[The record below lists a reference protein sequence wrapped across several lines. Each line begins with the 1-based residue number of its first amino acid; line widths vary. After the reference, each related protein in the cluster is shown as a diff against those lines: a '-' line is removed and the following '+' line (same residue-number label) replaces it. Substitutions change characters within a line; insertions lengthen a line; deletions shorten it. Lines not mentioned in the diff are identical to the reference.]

1 MKVVRLWCT
10 LAVAVGFVSAAH
22 GADFLDV
29 PIDGK
34 APSSK
39 EPSCDV
45 AVFRALRPPE
55 SVRTFRSEAV
65 DAKIASV
72 AAKIKNKT

>member
-1 MKVVRLWCT
+1 MKVVCLWCT

-65 DAKIASV
+65 DAKIARAV
-72 AAKIKNKT
+72 RRVKTY